1 MIKTLKQKTYQ
12 RNKQNTI
19 IKDTGWLQT
28 ATFTPAARKCRPDIY
43 VKLKE

>member
-1 MIKTLKQKTYQ
+1 MISKNNNLKMIKTLKQKTYQ

-28 ATFTPAARKCRPDIY
+28 ATLSIQ
-43 VKLKE
+43 VSI

>member
-28 ATFTPAARKCRPDIY
+28 ATDMFYTLWNNTVWKCT
-43 VKLKE
+43 